1 MNIKT
6 NKKMKMKNI
15 MKTKDEDEEQ
25 KEAIALCLVLGK
37 RVMCTFPDGI
47 DRTFPKF

>member
-15 MKTKDEDEEQ
+15 MKTNTNMNRNNMYFMNMNKCMTST
-25 KEAIALCLVLGK
+25 LNVLVMYLA
-37 RVMCTFPDGI
+37 M
-47 DRTFPKF
+47 